1 MKKYILYKS
10 FSKKKIKDNN
20 NSNLLYIILNI
31 FHSLNFKT
39 KVIVFF
45 LGFFSIFLYAQAQ
58 TAALSPL
65 GLAAVPILSLIGEPT
80 HPIAAD
86 FSNSLA
92 IVQVVKYCITYI
104 VNIQVQ
110 SIEFIS
116 STPMGGTGMFNHIT
130 NGLTVFA
137 AVACFYKLIVHFNNT
152 ERFDN
157 AKAFTGFFN
166 YVGIFILFIF
176 SSQIVN
182 HVAGLNQGINTSN
195 ISNVAN
201 VILTEVDSKIIND
214 WTVMK
219 EEYDALEAQIEENN
233 GVMSDVTNLKYV
245 FLQKWNVT
253 KFNFQSTIYYLY
265 MTFFSLIL
273 MSALAIPTVVITI
286 MVKVTLSIMVV
297 GAKLVFLL
305 AFIPGFENTWK
316 TYMLNLLNVL
326 LWVPIFNII
335 FSFILA
341 LVSATISNGSIGTGQ
356 IIWLSIITIIFAFK
370 SVSLTTSTANS
381 IISGSGAGIA
391 GALGGMAAFGGATM
405 VAGAAAVGAG
415 VAVTA
420 ATGSAG
426 AGAGT
431 TSAASKFSQQ

>member
-1 MKKYILYKS
+1 
-10 FSKKKIKDNN
+10 
-20 NSNLLYIILNI
+20 
-31 FHSLNFKT
+31 
-39 KVIVFF
+39 
-45 LGFFSIFLYAQAQ
+45 
-58 TAALSPL
+58 
-65 GLAAVPILSLIGEPT
+65 
-80 HPIAAD
+80 
-86 FSNSLA
+86 
-92 IVQVVKYCITYI
+92 
-104 VNIQVQ
+104 
-110 SIEFIS
+110 
-116 STPMGGTGMFNHIT
+116 
-130 NGLTVFA
+130 
-137 AVACFYKLIVHFNNT
+137 
-152 ERFDN
+152 
-157 AKAFTGFFN
+157 
-166 YVGIFILFIF
+166 
-176 SSQIVN
+176 
-182 HVAGLNQGINTSN
+182 
-195 ISNVAN
+195 
-201 VILTEVDSKIIND
+201 
-214 WTVMK
+214 MK

-391 GALGGMAAFGGATM
+391 GALGGMAAFGGASM